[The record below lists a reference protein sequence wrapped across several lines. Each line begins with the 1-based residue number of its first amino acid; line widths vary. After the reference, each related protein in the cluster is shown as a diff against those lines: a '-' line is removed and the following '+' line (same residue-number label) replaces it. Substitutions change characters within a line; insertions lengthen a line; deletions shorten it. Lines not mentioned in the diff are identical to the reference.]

1 MTCSTALERQ
11 LCALC
16 VAFLVGLPL
25 ACSNRAPPRQNPPTQ
40 SVPES
45 RAAKKVHRFETLFTQ
60 ALSTRGAEYQ
70 QARDA
75 ILAEPSSAD
84 LLRARTADADWHVA
98 LLAEI
103 LLGWLTQR
111 ELFTQCVQYLDG
123 NLPGTP
129 RNITGKFTLKQHIA
143 ALTKLGPAISPC
155 LLETLLKRRP
165 LDADVAARA
174 FGTLEV
180 LGHRHLKAASLELL
194 KDENVNV
201 SVSAASALAHFPE
214 PDVTA
219 ALLSVLRDP
228 AQGEW
233 RRIAAAGAVAQH
245 PSSEVTPTLHEFVAD
260 EATPMPVRSACL
272 NAVVERK
279 DTSAVPVIIA
289 AAKKSNSPQFQL
301 EAVSALGRLRDRA
314 AIPFVQS
321 MTTHPDELVR
331 ESAQD
336 ALGALR

>member
-1 MTCSTALERQ
+1 MQDPPFEAQFNTAL
-11 LCALC
+11 AM
-16 VAFLVGLPL
+16 
-25 ACSNRAPPRQNPPTQ
+25 
-40 SVPES
+40 
-45 RAAKKVHRFETLFTQ
+45 
-60 ALSTRGAEYQ
+60 RGAEYQ

-84 LLRARTADADWHVA
+84 LLHARAADTDWHVA
-98 LLAEI
+98 LLAES

-165 LDADVAARA
+165 VDADVAARA

-180 LGHRHLKAASLELL
+180 IGHRHLRPASLELL
-194 KDENVNV
+194 KDDDVNV
-201 SVSAASALAHFPE
+201 GVSAAGALAHFPE

-219 ALLSVLRDP
+219 ALLSALRDP

-245 PSSEVTPTLHEFVAD
+245 PPPEVTQTLHALVAD
-260 EATPMPVRSACL
+260 EATAMPVRSACL

-279 DTSAVPVIIA
+279 DTSAVPVVIA
-289 AAKKSNSPQFQL
+289 AAKKSDSPQFQL
-301 EAVSALGRLRDRA
+301 EAVSALGRLRDRG
-314 AIPFVQS
+314 AIPFIQS